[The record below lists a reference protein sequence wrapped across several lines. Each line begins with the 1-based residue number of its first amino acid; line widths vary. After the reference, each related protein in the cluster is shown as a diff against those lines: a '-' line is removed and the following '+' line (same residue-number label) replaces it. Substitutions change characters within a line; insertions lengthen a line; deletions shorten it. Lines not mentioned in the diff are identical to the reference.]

1 MARRPGRGKS
11 GDNARVMGTLRRSSS
26 APPHRHTAALVATA
40 SARGLSTAV
49 ALVAMLA
56 GARVAL
62 AHGGTVPDAPPD
74 AVSLL
79 FGWSFDPLVILPA
92 VAALLLWRYGVGRVA
107 RLHPNRPVAT
117 RRTVSWVAGVGV
129 LVFALDSGIERYD
142 TTLFS
147 VHMVQHLLLTLIA
160 PVLLLYAGP
169 ITMLLQASS
178 PDTRKRWLLPILLS
192 RVVRVLSFPDVS
204 WLLFAI
210 VMGASHFSPLF
221 DVSLENEWVHRFEHA
236 LYLFAALLFWWP
248 VVGPDP
254 SPWRMAPA
262 VKVLYVG
269 LQMPQNTFLALA
281 IYMAT
286 TPLYQHYVTT
296 VRSWGPSPLE
306 DQQMA
311 GGIMWLAGDFAFITA
326 VILLVL
332 AWMRDDERRSLTEDR
347 RLEAERSA
355 IREREVALAARRA
368 GEAGEASGRR

>member
-1 MARRPGRGKS
+1 VGILA
-11 GDNARVMGTLRRSSS
+11 S
-26 APPHRHTAALVATA
+26 AAAAVVVAGAALAA
-40 SARGLSTAV
+40 API
-49 ALVAMLA
+49 
-56 GARVAL
+56 AL
-62 AHGGTVPDAPPD
+62 AHGGPVPDLPPD
-74 AVSLL
+74 AISLA
-79 FGWSFDPLVILPA
+79 FGWSFDPLVLLPA
-92 VAALLLWRYGVGRVA
+92 IAALLLWRYGVGRVA

-117 RRTVSWVAGVGV
+117 RRTVSWAAGVGV
-129 LVFALDSGIERYD
+129 LMFALDSGIERYD

-147 VHMVQHLLLTLIA
+147 VHMVQHLLLTLVA

-178 PDTRKRWLLPILLS
+178 PETRKRWILPVLHS
-192 RVVRVLSFPDVS
+192 GVVRFLSFPVVS
-204 WLLFAI
+204 WLVFAV
-210 VMGASHFSPLF
+210 VMWASHFSPLF
-221 DVSLENEWVHRFEHA
+221 DVALENEWVHRFEHG